1 MYQGIPYCRPCG
13 EFHDEL
19 NCQVF
24 LQICKEEPY
33 DSENEQINMCGQEY
47 PVSREEWI
55 EMMEQ
60 SSRVNYVN
68 DQVDKVTK
76 VYGQKPTQG
85 KILEMTR
92 HKGITYQRR
101 GKQNQEKTQESIP
114 KVPSPLK
121 ENGPS
126 NK

>member
-1 MYQGIPYCRPCG
+1 
-13 EFHDEL
+13 
-19 NCQVF
+19 
-24 LQICKEEPY
+24 
-33 DSENEQINMCGQEY
+33 MCGQEY
-47 PVSREEWI
+47 SVSREEWI

-85 KILEMTR
+85 QILEMAR

-101 GKQNQEKTQESIP
+101 GKQSQEKTQVSIP
-114 KVPSPLK
+114 KVSSPLK
-121 ENGPS
+121 ENVHS
-126 NK
+126 NKELNIDLGA

>member
-1 MYQGIPYCRPCG
+1 MR
-13 EFHDEL
+13 
-19 NCQVF
+19 
-24 LQICKEEPY
+24 
-33 DSENEQINMCGQEY
+33 GQEY

-76 VYGQKPTQG
+76 VYGKNPTQG
-85 KILEMTR
+85 KILEMDR

-101 GKQNQEKTQESIP
+101 GKQNQ
-114 KVPSPLK
+114 
-121 ENGPS
+121 
-126 NK
+126 